1 MLLFIILV
9 LLLSIPAVQTSLGKQ
24 LTQMVNDDFGTNINI
39 EKVGLQFNGD
49 VELKNIYV
57 EDYKKDTLFH
67 IQELNASIVSF
78 KKLYDGKLTFGD
90 VDIYGL
96 IFNLK
101 TYEGERDTNLDVFV
115 ARFDEENP
123 QPSSGS
129 FLLSSSD
136 VTIYDSNFKLIDE
149 NLETDL
155 ILNFTDLN
163 VNATDFLILGPN
175 VSMRINKLA
184 LHDHRGLDVT
194 NLTTNFS
201 YTKQQMLF
209 EFLQVKTNKSTL
221 KGQLQFDY
229 DRKDFAEFT
238 DKVKVSATFDDSEV
252 ALDELNAFYD
262 EFGTQKATF
271 STVFYGTLNDLHA
284 SQLDLKTSRQS
295 IIDGHINF
303 KNLFN
308 KTDDSFIMDAK
319 FNRLVS
325 TYRDLKSILPNVL
338 GNTLPSSL
346 EQLGRFTIVGDSKV
360 TPTTVDAD
368 LEIRTDLGLAISNL
382 SLNRIDDIDNAEYT
396 GNIILDEFDL
406 GRFINDTKLGLTSL
420 NLDVNGKGFTMSN
433 LDTQVDGTIYGLN
446 YNNYYYSDVRVTGN
460 VQDRIFNGLLETHE
474 SNVDLKFN
482 GLVDFSGA
490 ENHYDFTADVK
501 HLDLGVLNFVER
513 DSISHFKG
521 LVRMDMKGTNL
532 DDAYGRISFKNT
544 VYKNQDDSYL
554 FKDFLITS
562 SFKEDIRYIE
572 INSPDIIQGS
582 LHGRFVFNDLV
593 KLLENSL
600 GNIYTNY
607 QPHDIADNQHID
619 FNFKIYNKIAAVFY
633 KDLKLGANTF
643 IRGRIESDAKQF
655 KLTFKSPQIS
665 LEDFFA
671 DKIELRLSNSNPL
684 FNTYVEIDSIGSKYY
699 DVSKFSLINVTLK
712 DTLFIKTQFKGGA
725 SNTDDYDLNLFY
737 TINEDNKSV
746 VGFKKSEV
754 NFKNNQWFINEG
766 QDGLNKIIFDRLL
779 REIDVKN
786 IKMSHES
793 EEMELSGVVRDST
806 YKNINLDFKD
816 VDLVKV
822 TPVIDSLSLA
832 GNVNGKL
839 NIIQQN
845 GSIIPESEM
854 TIDNFKVNDFN
865 LGSFKTNIIGNESLT
880 NYNVDVSLKED
891 ANESLAVTGNL
902 DVSGDNS
909 TIDLDVRFNKFILD
923 PLNPFGEDV
932 ITNIRGEV
940 AGNAKVTGRLQRPQI
955 DGLLTIDGAGL
966 SIPYLNVDYQ
976 FDDGTTVTL
985 REQSFVF
992 NDAEMTDSEY
1002 FSRAIMN
1009 GSIDHVNFSTWDL
1022 NLDINSERILVLN
1035 TEDKEDALYY
1045 GTAFVSGYVGVKGP
1059 TDALVISAEV
1069 TSEEGTVFKIP
1080 LNDSESFGEGS
1091 YIHFLSPEEKKA
1103 RKEGVSITSN
1113 DIQGL
1118 EMDFDLSINENA
1130 EIEIVMDKE
1139 SGSTIKG
1146 RGNGGLLAQINT
1158 NGKFNMYG
1166 DFLVTEGT
1174 YNFIYGGVIQKDFEV
1189 VEGGTLVWEGDP
1201 LQAEINITAV
1211 HKGINAN
1218 PSVLL
1223 DNPINQSIPVEVKIH
1238 LTERLEQPDLDF
1250 NLSFPSVNTTLNSE
1264 LQYRLN
1270 DRDSRNFQA
1279 ISLLTTG
1286 SFKSQLSFD
1295 SQDAL
1300 GLVSDRVEAMINE
1313 IISNNNDELDI
1324 GLDLQLGENNP
1335 DYVTDS
1341 RVGVTLSTKL
1351 SDRILI
1357 NGKVGVPIG
1366 GVNETVVAGN
1376 FEVEVILNEDRTLS
1390 LKFFNRENNIQ
1401 YFGEQIGYT
1410 QGVGLSYNVE
1420 FDNLN
1425 ELFKKLF
1432 GKKAKK
1438 TTTPP
1443 QQKDSITTETGLPE
1457 YHSFKKKKT
1466 KNKGEQR

>member
-9 LLLSIPAVQTSLGKQ
+9 LLLSIPSVQTRLGKEA
-24 LTQMVNDDFGTNINI
+24 TKWVNDDFGTNINI

-49 VELKNIYV
+49 IELKNIYV

-67 IQELNASIVSF
+67 IDELNTSILSF

-90 VDIYGL
+90 IDVYGL
-96 IFNLK
+96 TFNLK
-101 TYEGERDTNLDVFV
+101 TYKGERDTNLDVFV

-155 ILNFTDLN
+155 VLNFTDLN
-163 VNATDFLILGPN
+163 VNATDFLIQGPN

-184 LHDHRGLDVT
+184 LHDHRGIDIT
-194 NLTTNFS
+194 NLTSNFS

-209 EFLQVKTNKSTL
+209 EYLQIKTDKSTL
-221 KGQLQFDY
+221 KGKLQFDY

-238 DKVKVSATFDDSEV
+238 DKVQVSATFEDSEV

-262 EFGTQKATF
+262 EFGNQKATF
-271 STVFYGTLNDLHA
+271 SSVFYGTLNDLHA
-284 SQLDLKTSRQS
+284 SQLDLKTSSQS
-295 IIDGHINF
+295 VIDGHINF

-308 KTDDSFIMDAK
+308 KEDDSFVMEAK

-325 TYRDLKSILPNVL
+325 TYNDLRSLLPNVL
-338 GNTLPSSL
+338 GNSLPSSL
-346 EQLGRFTIVGDSKV
+346 EKLGRFTVVGESKI

-368 LEIRTDLGLAISNL
+368 VEIRTDLGLAISNL
-382 SLNRIDDIDNAEYT
+382 TLNRIDDIDNADYS
-396 GNIILDEFDL
+396 GNIVLDEFDL
-406 GRFINDTKLGLTSL
+406 GQFINDETLGSTSL
-420 NLDVNGKGFTMSN
+420 NLDVNGKGFTLEN
-433 LDTQVDGTIYGLN
+433 LNTQVKGSIYGIN
-446 YNNYYYSDVRVTGN
+446 YNDYYYSDVSISGN
-460 VQDRIFNGLLETHE
+460 VQNKIFNGKLNTKDA
-474 SNVDLKFN
+474 NIDLKFN
-482 GLVDFSGA
+482 GLVDFSSR
-490 ENHYDFTADVK
+490 ENHYDFTADVANLNLK
-501 HLDLGVLNFVER
+501 ALNFVKR
-513 DSISHFKG
+513 DSISNFKG
-521 LVRMDMKGTNL
+521 LVTMDMKGTNL
-532 DDAYGRISFKNT
+532 DDAYGNISFKNT
-544 VYKNQDDSYL
+544 LYKNQDNTYFFDD
-554 FKDFLITS
+554 FKVS
-562 SFKEDIRYIE
+562 SRFDNDIRYIE
-572 INSPDIIQGS
+572 INSPDIIEGN
-582 LHGRFVFNDLV
+582 LHGKFVFNDVL

-607 QPHDIADNQHID
+607 QPHDIAHNQFID

-633 KDLKLGANTF
+633 KDLKFGANTF
-643 IRGRIESDAKQF
+643 IRGRLESDAKKF
-655 KLTFKSPQIS
+655 KLTFKSPKIS

-671 DKIELRLSNSNPL
+671 DQIELRLTNDNPL

-712 DTLFIKTQFKGGA
+712 DTLFVKTQFRGGKR
-725 SNTDDYDLNLFY
+725 NTDDYDLNLFY
-737 TINEDNKSV
+737 TINEDSKSV

-754 NFKNNQWFINEG
+754 NFKGNQWYLNEDK
-766 QDGLNKIIFDRLL
+766 DGLNKIIFDRLFKQI
-779 REIDVKN
+779 EFKN
-786 IKMSHES
+786 LKMSHES
-793 EEMELSGVVRDST
+793 EEMELSGMLRDST

-816 VDLVKV
+816 VDLVKI

-839 NIIQQN
+839 NIAQQN
-845 GSIIPESEM
+845 GSYIPQSNM
-854 TIDNFKVNDFN
+854 TIDNFKVNNFN
-865 LGSFKTNIIGNESLT
+865 LGSFRANIVGNESLT
-880 NYNVDVSLKED
+880 NYNVNVSLKED
-891 ANESLAVTGNL
+891 SNESLAITGNL
-902 DVSGDNS
+902 DVSGEDS
-909 TIDLDVRFNKFILD
+909 RIDLDVKFNKFILD

-940 AGNAKVTGRLQRPQI
+940 AGNARVTGRLQRPQI
-955 DGLLTIDGAGL
+955 NGLLSIDDAGL

-976 FDDGTTVTL
+976 FDDDTQVVL

-992 NDAEMTDSEY
+992 NDAQMSDSEY
-1002 FSRAIMN
+1002 FSKATLN
-1009 GSIDHVNFSTWDL
+1009 GSIDHVNFSTWAL
-1022 NLDINSERILVLN
+1022 NLDINSDRILVLN
-1035 TEDKEDALYY
+1035 TEEKEDELYY

-1059 TDALVISAEV
+1059 TDGLIIKAEV
-1069 TSEEGTVFKIP
+1069 TSEEGTIFKIP
-1080 LNDSESFGEGS
+1080 LNDADSFGEGS

-1103 RKEGVSITSN
+1103 RKEGVELVSE

-1118 EMDFDLSINENA
+1118 EMDFDLTVNENA

-1166 DFLVTEGT
+1166 DFIVSEGT

-1189 VEGGTLVWEGDP
+1189 LQGGTLAWDGAP
-1201 LQAEINITAV
+1201 LEAEINITAV
-1211 HKGINAN
+1211 HKGITAN

-1223 DNPINQSIPVEVKIH
+1223 DNPINQSIPVEVRIH

-1270 DRDSRNFQA
+1270 DKDSRDFQA

-1286 SFKSQLSFD
+1286 SFKNQLSFN

-1300 GLVSDRVEAMINE
+1300 GLVSDRLEAMINE
-1313 IISNNNDELDI
+1313 IISNNNEELNI

-1390 LKFFNRENNIQ
+1390 LKIFNRENNIQ
-1401 YFGEQIGYT
+1401 YFGEQVGYT

-1420 FDNLN
+1420 FDSLN

-1432 GKKAKK
+1432 AKKEKK
-1438 TTTPP
+1438 TTTQP
-1443 QQKDSITTETGLPE
+1443 QQIDTTTTKTGLPE
-1457 YHSFKKKKT
+1457 YHTFKKKNTDK
-1466 KNKGEQR
+1466 KGN